1 MSFCLIILAGG
12 NSHRFKS
19 NIGKPYQKIA
29 GKSLIEIN
37 IIKALQFKQIKKII
51 LVYNKK
57 DSKLVKNLKL
67 KNIQLVV
74 GGINRQQSTF
84 FALKYLSK
92 QKNISKVLIHDVARP
107 NFSLKLFSSI
117 LKNMKDA
124 RAVIP
129 KIEIQDAIKQ
139 VIDSSKEEYI
149 LGKKRDNLFL
159 TQTPQAFNLKEIY
172 NLHKNNSAKYKDD
185 DISLYMDLNKVKFIE
200 GEKNNFKITDISD
213 FKNLKNIYK
222 SKLNVGIGF
231 DVHRLVPKRKL
242 YLAGLRIKSKLG
254 TLGHSD
260 GDPVLHSVIDAILGA
275 CKMGD
280 IGQMFSDK
288 SKKFKNIRSTILLQ
302 KVIVQI
308 QSKGYF
314 INNID
319 INIITQ
325 TPKVK
330 NYKKKMI
337 NNIAKLC
344 EISNEQ
350 INIKG
355 KTTEKLGV
363 IGKEKAIAC
372 EVIASVIKYD

>member
-12 NSHRFKS
+12 KSHRFRS
-19 NIGKPYQKIA
+19 NIAKPYQKLA

-37 IIKALQFKQIKKII
+37 IIKASKFKQIKKII

-57 DSKLVKNLKL
+57 DTNRVKSLKL
-67 KNIQLVV
+67 KNVKLVT
-74 GGINRQQSTF
+74 GGNSRQQSTLN
-84 FALKYLSK
+84 ALKKLNNEK
-92 QKNISKVLIHDVARP
+92 GISKVLIHDVARP
-107 NFSLKLFSSI
+107 NFSTKLFSSI
-117 LKNMKDA
+117 LKNMKNA
-124 RAVIP
+124 KAVVP
-129 KIEIQDAIKQ
+129 KIEIQDAVKQ
-139 VIDSSKEEYI
+139 IIDSSNVEYI
-149 LGKKRDNLFL
+149 VGKKRDNFFL

-172 NLHKNNSAKYKDD
+172 KLHKNNPKKYKDD
-185 DISLYMDLNKVKFIE
+185 DISLYVDLNKVKFIK

-222 SKLNVGIGF
+222 SKQSVGIGF

-242 YLAGLRIKSKLG
+242 YLAGLKIKSNLG

-260 GDPVLHSVIDAILGA
+260 GDPVLHSITDAILGA

-280 IGQMFSDK
+280 IGEMFSDK
-288 SKKFKNIRSTILLQ
+288 NKKFKSIRSSILLR
-302 KVIVQI
+302 KVIEKI
-308 QSKGYF
+308 KLKGYF
-314 INNID
+314 INNMD

-325 TPKVK
+325 TPKIK
-330 NYKKKMI
+330 SYKYKMI
-337 NNIAKLC
+337 NNIARLC
-344 EISNEQ
+344 EISNDR

-372 EVIASVIKYD
+372 EVICSVIKYD

>member
-12 NSHRFKS
+12 KSHRFKS

-37 IIKALQFKQIKKII
+37 LIKAHKFKEIKKII

-57 DSKLVKNLKL
+57 DSKRVKSLKL
-67 KNIQLVV
+67 KNVTLIT
-74 GGINRQQSTF
+74 GGKSRQQSAF
-84 FALKYLSK
+84 NALKYLIN
-92 QKNISKVLIHDVARP
+92 QKGISKVLIHDVARP
-107 NFSLKLFSSI
+107 NFSTKLLSSI
-117 LKNMKDA
+117 IRNMKNA
-124 RAVIP
+124 RAVVP
-129 KIEIQDAIKQ
+129 KIKIQDAVKQ
-139 VIDSSKEEYI
+139 VIGSSKEEYI
-149 LGKKRDNLFL
+149 VGRKRDNLFL

-172 NLHKNNSAKYKDD
+172 HLHKTNSKKYKDD
-185 DISLYMDLNKVKFIE
+185 DISLYMDLNNVKFLE
-200 GEKNNFKITDISD
+200 GEKSNFKITDQSD
-213 FKNLKNIYK
+213 FQNLKNIYRFYQ
-222 SKLNVGIGF
+222 NVGLGF

-260 GDPVLHSVIDAILGA
+260 GDPVLHSVTDAILGA

-288 SKKFKNIRSTILLQ
+288 SKKFKNIRSTILL
-302 KVIVQI
+302 KKIIKQI
-308 QSKGYF
+308 KYKGYF

-325 TPKVK
+325 TPRIK
-330 NYKKKMI
+330 NYKNKMA
-337 NNIAKLC
+337 NNIANLC
-344 EISNEQ
+344 EISIDQ

-355 KTTEKLGV
+355 KTTEKLGI
-363 IGKEKAIAC
+363 IGKEKAIAS
-372 EVIASVIKYD
+372 EVICSVIKYD